1 MGVTPGGAN
10 ASVSTVLPLPASA
23 ELGTLH
29 ELSCALSSARTVEEA
44 GSAVSA
50 CLRAT
55 LGSADLVALSRMDG
69 SGRLRVEWHDAQA
82 DAAVRLARPAK
93 REEALRTMQPLRVRP
108 RSRSDRLIALLPLS
122 SGGQPIGVLEVHAPA
137 DPVDEAWEVLE
148 GIAAQLGLALRG
160 IAQAELLR
168 RQGDQLDRALAA
180 VAALTPG
187 VDADVVADE
196 RDLAIAWAAHEL
208 RGPISALTASLG
220 FLREQGSS
228 DDSRLLDRCLRE
240 LDHMSRLVDATLH
253 PSTVDGPV
261 PGGDCDVVDVARRS
275 IEQSELEFGVQR
287 VTLRAPDRAAARI
300 DPVQLRSAISNLVRN
315 ALAYSPTGSQVE
327 VVVRNETD
335 VVSITVRNAGR
346 ATSGTNGDPI
356 FLPYVRGAN
365 SDGRSGVGLG
375 LFIARRVAEMNEG
388 RLILCLHDE
397 ETEFLLEVPRG
408 AAR

>member
-1 MGVTPGGAN
+1 
-10 ASVSTVLPLPASA
+10 VSTVFPLPASA
-23 ELGTLH
+23 ERGTLH
-29 ELSCALSSARTVEEA
+29 ELSRALSSARSLEAA
-44 GSAVSA
+44 GSAASA
-50 CLRAT
+50 CLQAT
-55 LGSADLVALSRMDG
+55 LGPTDLVALSRIDG

-82 DAAVRLARPAK
+82 DVAVRLARPAK
-93 REEALRTMQPLRVRP
+93 REEALRTLRPLRVRP
-108 RSRSDRLIALLPLS
+108 RSRSDRLVALLPLS
-122 SGGQPIGVLEVHAPA
+122 CGGEPSGVLEVHAPA
-137 DPVDEAWEVLE
+137 DRVDEAWEVLE
-148 GIAAQLGLALRG
+148 GVAAQLGLALRG

-187 VDADVVADE
+187 VDADAVADE

-253 PSTVDGPV
+253 PSTVDGPA
-261 PGGDCDVVDVARRS
+261 PGGDCDVVEVARRS
-275 IEQSELEFGVQR
+275 IEQSELELRDHR
-287 VTLRAPDRAAARI
+287 VSLRAPDRAAARI

-315 ALAYSPTGSQVE
+315 ALAYSPSGSQVE
-327 VVVRNETD
+327 VLVTNEPE

-346 ATSGTNGDPI
+346 ATPGTDGAPI

-365 SDGRSGVGLG
+365 SGGRNGVGLG

-388 RLILCLHDE
+388 RLILRLHDE

-408 AAR
+408 APR